1 MNDYDIELEEKD
13 SDFYADEFIVRL
25 TIEGTDKEEVEV
37 KVSDPTKTIR
47 DQIANIVKV
56 FELPKMDAGGNPI
69 QYQLG
74 MIEEESGEQI
84 ILQFEDEDGR
94 EQCIEDYNVQPGD
107 HLIMIKNVIPG
118 AR

>member
-1 MNDYDIELEEKD
+1 MNDYDIEMEENGGE
-13 SDFYADEFIVRL
+13 FYADEFIVRL
-25 TIEGTDKEEVEV
+25 TIEGTATEEAEV

-47 DQIANIVKV
+47 DQIASIVKV

-74 MIEEESGEQI
+74 MIDESGEQL

-94 EQCIEDYNVQPGD
+94 EQCLEDYNVQPGD